1 MSQRLNAMQTAPEL
15 FKKLV
20 DYSMQIKKGSI
31 EAGLLY
37 LVDIRV
43 SQLNGCAFCLD
54 MHIKQAKIHGQ
65 AELRLHHLAI
75 WHESP
80 LFSARE
86 RAALAWTEALTHL
99 PAGGVPDAVY
109 EAVRTQFS
117 EKEVV
122 DLTHAI
128 MGINAWNRMGVA
140 FRTTPGSNDK
150 AFGLDKAQFA

>member
-20 DYSMQIKKGSI
+20 EYSMQIKKGSI
-31 EAGLLY
+31 EHGILY

-43 SQLNGCAFCLD
+43 SQLNGCGFCLD
-54 MHIKQAKIHGQ
+54 MHIKQAKIHGEG
-65 AELRLHHLAI
+65 ELRLHHLAI
-75 WHESP
+75 WRESP

-99 PAGGVPDAVY
+99 PSTGVPDSAY
-109 EAVRTQFS
+109 EAVRAQFS
-117 EKEVV
+117 EKETV
-122 DLTHAI
+122 DLSHAI

-150 AFGLDKAQFA
+150 AFGLDKVTFA